1 MDRIWQY
8 TEIQWNIDSHIRWLK
23 SEMAFQEINW
33 IQSLL
38 AANFHELGGIY
49 GNEFWFLV
57 FILVGM
63 TLSWVGRCM
72 SPLDVNVKWKKQQ
85 TSNKPSSPSARMPAP
100 FFQPLWPD
108 IPNPGQCSMVGTT
121 LFVGLVTLTRAIRKK
136 TPTGQDRFFKICIC
150 VLKNQHV
157 YINI

>member
-72 SPLDVNVKWKKQQ
+72 SPLDVNVKWKKTTNKQQ
-85 TSNKPSSPSARMPAP
+85 AIKPVSTDAGSFFPTTDPTSQIQVMFHGWNNIVCWLGHTDAG
-100 FFQPLWPD
+100 
-108 IPNPGQCSMVGTT
+108 NPQKNSD
-121 LFVGLVTLTRAIRKK
+121 R
-136 TPTGQDRFFKICIC
+136 TGQVVQNMYMCT
-150 VLKNQHV
+150 
-157 YINI
+157 